1 MDETLAC
8 AYPLPL
14 MLPPLLLLLMS
25 LKKALSLSLLPFGYE
40 FKWIKLLSRNTG
52 VVLFILVKERDGSE
66 ERHGSFGH

>member
-25 LKKALSLSLLPFGYE
+25 LKQALSLSLFPFHQLVIH
-40 FKWIKLLSRNTG
+40 FL
-52 VVLFILVKERDGSE
+52 VVLQLLA
-66 ERHGSFGH
+66 